1 MAGGQQRVRSGTS
14 CPIDLLLHQTDIA
27 TPHPRRAIANDPSP
41 QQREKINPIYGISA
55 QGYEGPG
62 FVQSPPAE
70 KS

>member
-1 MAGGQQRVRSGTS
+1 MNA
-14 CPIDLLLHQTDIA
+14 IDIGYRLDTYEDITMLT
-27 TPHPRRAIANDPSP
+27 TPP

-55 QGYEGPG
+55 EGYQGPG

>member
-1 MAGGQQRVRSGTS
+1 MLT
-14 CPIDLLLHQTDIA
+14 
-27 TPHPRRAIANDPSP
+27 TPP

-55 QGYEGPG
+55 EGYQGPG